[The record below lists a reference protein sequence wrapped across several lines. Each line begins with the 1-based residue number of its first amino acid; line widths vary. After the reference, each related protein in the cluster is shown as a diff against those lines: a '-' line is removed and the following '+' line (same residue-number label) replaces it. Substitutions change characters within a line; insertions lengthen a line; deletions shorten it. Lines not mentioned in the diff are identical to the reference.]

1 MHFAERNRLKIL
13 AAGPGLARW
22 EAAAIHTALKLA
34 AIVVLLLIFA
44 RSAQSHA
51 QTVLYNFTGGSDGG
65 WPEGGLTMDGA
76 GNLYGTT
83 YYGGTNDAG
92 TVFELSPNGSGGWTE
107 TVLHSFT
114 GGADGGFPYVANVIF
129 DSAGNLYGT
138 AEHGGAYGYGVVY
151 ELSPGAGGWTETVLY
166 NFTGGASGGYPVSG
180 LIMDGLGN
188 LYGVT
193 WIYGEQ
199 YGATP
204 GTFELSPSANGWT
217 EQVLWG
223 TGSSS
228 GLTMNAAGDVFGLGW
243 DDSVFE
249 LSPNGSGGWN
259 GAVICFLAGHLRI
272 SYGGSYGP
280 LVLDQ
285 AGNVYGTSYGQGKS
299 EGTVYELS
307 PAENGSWTQTVLH
320 SFAASKD
327 GVNPYG
333 GITFD
338 WAGNIYGTTDG
349 GGEFG
354 DGTVFEL
361 TAPVGTGSYKEKVLW
376 SFNGTDGSVPS
387 GNLILDS
394 AGRLYGTAYKGG
406 TSGEGVVFEVATQEE
421 KTTTAITSSPNPSSA
436 GQMVT
441 FSATV
446 ASGAGAPPDGET
458 VTFEHGVKVLG
469 TGTLSGGTAT
479 FAISTLAVGTTP
491 VKAVYGGDAK
501 FAASTS
507 KVVEQVVQSAGE

>member
-1 MHFAERNRLKIL
+1 
-13 AAGPGLARW
+13 
-22 EAAAIHTALKLA
+22 
-34 AIVVLLLIFA
+34 
-44 RSAQSHA
+44 
-51 QTVLYNFTGGSDGG
+51 
-65 WPEGGLTMDGA
+65 
-76 GNLYGTT
+76 
-83 YYGGTNDAG
+83 
-92 TVFELSPNGSGGWTE
+92 
-107 TVLHSFT
+107 
-114 GGADGGFPYVANVIF
+114 
-129 DSAGNLYGT
+129 
-138 AEHGGAYGYGVVY
+138 
-151 ELSPGAGGWTETVLY
+151 VLY